1 VAQED
6 TQLQAEKAKTADV
19 ATPAPAQSEP
29 KADTAKK
36 ETAEK
41 ESSKKIGF
49 DTFLSVELRVAEILE
64 AERIEKSAK
73 LMKLQVSLGEELGK
87 RQIVAGVA
95 KHYQAEELVGKR
107 IAVVANLKP
116 AKLMGETSEGM
127 LLAASTGDSL
137 ELLFLSDAIAAGSS
151 IS

>member
-1 VAQED
+1 MEQD
-6 TQLQAEKAKTADV
+6 QTQPPTEVTKTEESAKN
-19 ATPAPAQSEP
+19 
-29 KADTAKK
+29 
-36 ETAEK
+36 AEK
-41 ESSKKIGF
+41 ENATEESSGLIDF
-49 DTFLSVELRVAEILE
+49 DAFLSVRLRVAEILE

-95 KHYQAEELVGKR
+95 KHYQAEDLVGKR

-116 AKLMGETSEGM
+116 AKLMGERSEGM
-127 LLAASTGDSL
+127 LLAASSGDSL
-137 ELLFLSDAIAAGSS
+137 ELLFLSDAIAPGAS